1 MPTRNEFL
9 KEFRGDYLGE
19 ISEQTTPDELFQ
31 NQTLRPILKLQNDV
45 LLAVVKKQVHKYNK
59 DFDNFSVDKKQKC
72 IENIM
77 QKDEK
82 FRKLL
87 IGIIIGLFTESELET
102 YLANTPNLNKRMIS
116 MLIERVLSQLQL
128 M

>member
-9 KEFRGDYLGE
+9 KEFRGDFLGE
-19 ISEQTTPDELFQ
+19 ISELTTPDEFFQ
-31 NQTLRPILKLQNDV
+31 NQTLRPILKLQNDI

-59 DFDNFSVDKKQKC
+59 DFSNFSVDKKQKC
-72 IENIM
+72 IENMM

-102 YLANTPNLNKRMIS
+102 YLTNTPNLNKRMIS